1 MTQEDKINKAIEEL
15 FKREQFYQEK
25 RMAYA
30 EAEYDYRVGYATEY
44 GKASG
49 TIESKK
55 NTAME
60 KVAKKLEA
68 REVAEAESDIA
79 YQLLQDCRQV
89 LSARQSLLKT
99 SLERGV

>member
-1 MTQEDKINKAIEEL
+1 MTQEDKINRAIEEL

-30 EAEYDYRVGYATEY
+30 EAEYDYRVGYAVAF
-44 GKASG
+44 GKAEG
-49 TIESKK
+49 TAEGRKQE
-55 NTAME
+55 AME
-60 KVAKKLEA
+60 KVAEKLRA
-68 REVAEAESDIA
+68 RELSEAESDIA

-99 SLERGV
+99 SLERGA

>member
-30 EAEYDYRVGYATEY
+30 EAEYDYRVGYAVAF
-44 GKASG
+44 GKAEG
-49 TIESKK
+49 TAEGRKQE
-55 NTAME
+55 AME